1 MTKKQKLISNVLL
14 LFIILITIYRVV
26 IINQKTE
33 DHTIEYKPNTNIKEF
48 REKRLSELDNMSIT
62 KIKPAEALLKLAI
75 ENIHPNELYVINE
88 SDLTTLKFNSGQTP
102 KIDKIVK
109 EYNIL
114 IEKKGLQ
121 HELQRISKPKK
132 NHKKDSS
139 EIKRNKKNNDFIE
152 ANRHAF
158 DRFENE
164 DDKICVANSL
174 INQLNEDALDYM
186 LIPGYPKMKYNIDYI
201 VSDIIENHYNK
212 LIDLD
217 YSQADIEV
225 LTTTPLILQSSHIEK
240 LKKDFNNIFIK
251 YGNYDLNFDYEY
263 LLRVIPKINMHEAY
277 AFEVCN
283 VMNVPM
289 SAVQER

>member
-26 IINQKTE
+26 IIKQKTE

-48 REKRLSELDNMSIT
+48 KEKRLSELNERTIV
-62 KIKPAEALLKLAI
+62 KIKKDEALLKLAI
-75 ENIHPNELYVINE
+75 EKVHPNELYVINE
-88 SDLTTLKFNSGQTP
+88 TELKTLKFNSGQTP
-102 KIDKIVK
+102 KLEQIVS
-109 EYNIL
+109 EYNYL
-114 IEKKGLQ
+114 IQKKGLQ
-121 HELQRISKPKK
+121 FEFQIESKPKK
-132 NHKKDSS
+132 NPS
-139 EIKRNKKNNDFIE
+139 EIKRNKKTNDFIE
-152 ANRHAF
+152 ANRHTF

-164 DDKICVANSL
+164 DDKICVANFL
-174 INQLNEDALDYM
+174 IEILNEDALDYM

-225 LTTTPLILQSSHIEK
+225 LTTTPLILHSSQIEK

-263 LLRVIPKINMHEAY
+263 LLRVIPKINLHEAY

>member
-1 MTKKQKLISNVLL
+1 MTKKQKLISNFLL

-26 IINQKTE
+26 IIKQKTE

-48 REKRLSELDNMSIT
+48 KEKRLSELNERTIV
-62 KIKPAEALLKLAI
+62 KIKKDEALLKLAI
-75 ENIHPNELYVINE
+75 EKVHPNELYVINE
-88 SDLTTLKFNSGQTP
+88 TELKTLKFNSGQTP
-102 KIDKIVK
+102 KLEQIVS
-109 EYNIL
+109 EYNYL
-114 IEKKGLQ
+114 IQKKGLQ
-121 HELQRISKPKK
+121 FEFQIESKPKK
-132 NHKKDSS
+132 NPS
-139 EIKRNKKNNDFIE
+139 EIKRNKKTNDFIE
-152 ANRHAF
+152 ANRHTF

-164 DDKICVANSL
+164 DDKICVANFL
-174 INQLNEDALDYM
+174 IEILNEDALDYM

-225 LTTTPLILQSSHIEK
+225 LTTTPLILHSSQIEK

>member
-26 IINQKTE
+26 IIKQKTE

-48 REKRLSELDNMSIT
+48 KEKRLSELDERTIV
-62 KIKPAEALLKLAI
+62 KIKKDEALLKLAI
-75 ENIHPNELYVINE
+75 EKVHPNELYVINE
-88 SDLTTLKFNSGQTP
+88 TELKTLKFNSGQTP
-102 KIDKIVK
+102 KLEQIVN
-109 EYNIL
+109 EYNYL
-114 IEKKGLQ
+114 IQKKGLQ
-121 HELQRISKPKK
+121 FEFQIESKPKK
-132 NHKKDSS
+132 NPS
-139 EIKRNKKNNDFIE
+139 EIKRNKKTNDFIE
-152 ANRHAF
+152 ANRHTF

-164 DDKICVANSL
+164 DDKICVANFF
-174 INQLNEDALDYM
+174 IEILNEDALDYM

-225 LTTTPLILQSSHIEK
+225 LTTTPLILHSSQIEK

>member
-14 LFIILITIYRVV
+14 LFIILITIYKVV
-26 IINQKTE
+26 IISKKTD

-48 REKRLSELDNMSIT
+48 REERLSELDERTIV
-62 KIKPAEALLKLAI
+62 KIKKDEALLKLAI
-75 ENIHPNELYVINE
+75 ENVHPNELYVINE
-88 SDLTTLKFNSGQTP
+88 TELKTLKFNSGQTP
-102 KIDKIVK
+102 KLEQIVN
-109 EYNIL
+109 EYNYL
-114 IEKKGLQ
+114 IQKKGLQ
-121 HELQRISKPKK
+121 PELQRTNTPKK
-132 NHKKDSS
+132 NHKKNPS
-139 EIKRNKKNNDFIE
+139 EIKRNKKTNDFIE

-174 INQLNEDALDYM
+174 IEILNEDALDYM

-217 YSQADIEV
+217 YSKVDIEV
-225 LTTTPLILQSSHIEK
+225 LTTTPLILHSSQIEK

-277 AFEVCN
+277 AFEVCD
-283 VMNVPM
+283 VMNIPINKN
-289 SAVQER
+289 

>member
-1 MTKKQKLISNVLL
+1 MADEKIVLIA
-14 LFIILITIYRVV
+14 IYRVV
-26 IINQKTE
+26 IIQQKTE

-48 REKRLSELDNMSIT
+48 KEKRLSELDERTIV
-62 KIKPAEALLKLAI
+62 KIKKDEALLKLAI
-75 ENIHPNELYVINE
+75 ENVHPNELYVINE
-88 SDLTTLKFNSGQTP
+88 TELKTLKFNSGQTP
-102 KIDKIVK
+102 KLEQIVS
-109 EYNIL
+109 EYNYL
-114 IEKKGLQ
+114 IQKKGLQ
-121 HELQRISKPKK
+121 FEFQIESKPKK
-132 NHKKDSS
+132 NPS
-139 EIKRNKKNNDFIE
+139 EIKRNKKTNDFIE
-152 ANRHAF
+152 ANRHTF

-164 DDKICVANSL
+164 DDKICVANFL
-174 INQLNEDALDYM
+174 IEILNEDALDYM

-225 LTTTPLILQSSHIEK
+225 LTTTPLILHSSQIEK

>member
-14 LFIILITIYRVV
+14 LFIILITLYKVV
-26 IINQKTE
+26 IISKKTD

-48 REKRLSELDNMSIT
+48 REERLSELDERTIV
-62 KIKPAEALLKLAI
+62 KIKKDEALLKLAI
-75 ENIHPNELYVINE
+75 ENVHPNELYVINE
-88 SDLTTLKFNSGQTP
+88 TDLKTLKFNDGQTP
-102 KIDKIVK
+102 KLEQIVN
-109 EYNIL
+109 EYNYL
-114 IEKKGLQ
+114 IQKKGLQ
-121 HELQRISKPKK
+121 PELQRTNKPKK
-132 NHKKDSS
+132 NHKKNSS
-139 EIKRNKKNNDFIE
+139 EIKRNKKTNDFIE

-174 INQLNEDALDYM
+174 IEILNEDALDYM

-217 YSQADIEV
+217 YSKVDIEV
-225 LTTTPLILQSSHIEK
+225 LTTTPLILHSSQIEK

>member
-26 IINQKTE
+26 IVKQKTG
-33 DHTIEYKPNTNIKEF
+33 DQTIEYKPNTNIKEF
-48 REKRLSELDNMSIT
+48 KEKRLRELDERTIV
-62 KIKPAEALLKLAI
+62 KIKKDEALLKMAI
-75 ENIHPNELYVINE
+75 EKVHPNELYVINE
-88 SDLTTLKFNSGQTP
+88 TELKTLKFNSGQTP
-102 KIDKIVK
+102 KLEQIVN
-109 EYNIL
+109 EYNYL
-114 IEKKGLQ
+114 IQKKGLQ
-121 HELQRISKPKK
+121 FEFQIESKPKK
-132 NHKKDSS
+132 NPS
-139 EIKRNKKNNDFIE
+139 EIKRNKKTNDFIE
-152 ANRHAF
+152 ANRHTF

-174 INQLNEDALDYM
+174 IEILNEDALDYM

-225 LTTTPLILQSSHIEK
+225 LTTTPLILHSSDIEK

-263 LLRVIPKINMHEAY
+263 LLRVIPKINLHEAY

-283 VMNVPM
+283 VMNVPI

>member
-26 IINQKTE
+26 IIKQKTE

-48 REKRLSELDNMSIT
+48 KEKRLSELDERTIV
-62 KIKPAEALLKLAI
+62 KIKKDEALLKLAI
-75 ENIHPNELYVINE
+75 EKVHPNELYVINE
-88 SDLTTLKFNSGQTP
+88 TELKTLKFNSGQTP
-102 KIDKIVK
+102 KLEQIVS
-109 EYNIL
+109 EYNYL
-114 IEKKGLQ
+114 IQKKGLQ
-121 HELQRISKPKK
+121 FEFQIESKPKK
-132 NHKKDSS
+132 NPS
-139 EIKRNKKNNDFIE
+139 EIKRNKKTNDFIE
-152 ANRHAF
+152 ANRHTF

-174 INQLNEDALDYM
+174 IEILNEDALDYM

-225 LTTTPLILQSSHIEK
+225 LTTTPLILHSSQIEK

-263 LLRVIPKINMHEAY
+263 LLRVIPKINLHEAY

>member
-26 IINQKTE
+26 IIKQKTE

-48 REKRLSELDNMSIT
+48 KEKRLSELNERTIV
-62 KIKPAEALLKLAI
+62 KIKKDEALLKLAI
-75 ENIHPNELYVINE
+75 EKVHPNELYVINE
-88 SDLTTLKFNSGQTP
+88 TELKTLKFNSGQTP
-102 KIDKIVK
+102 KLEQIVS
-109 EYNIL
+109 EYNYL
-114 IEKKGLQ
+114 IQKKGLQ
-121 HELQRISKPKK
+121 FEFQIESKPKK
-132 NHKKDSS
+132 NPS
-139 EIKRNKKNNDFIE
+139 EIKRNKKTNDFIE
-152 ANRHAF
+152 ANRHTF

-164 DDKICVANSL
+164 DDKICVANFL
-174 INQLNEDALDYM
+174 IEILNEDALDYM

-225 LTTTPLILQSSHIEK
+225 LTTTPLILNSSQIEK

>member
-26 IINQKTE
+26 TINQKTE
-33 DHTIEYKPNTNIKEF
+33 DHTIEYKPNTNIKKF
-48 REKRLSELDNMSIT
+48 KEKRLSELDERTIV
-62 KIKPAEALLKLAI
+62 KIKKDEALLKLGI
-75 ENIHPNELYVINE
+75 ENVHPNESYVINE
-88 SDLTTLKFNSGQTP
+88 TELKTLKFNDGQTP
-102 KIDKIVK
+102 KLEQIVNQ
-109 EYNIL
+109 YNYL
-114 IEKKGLQ
+114 IQKKGLQ
-121 HELQRISKPKK
+121 PELQRTNTPKK
-132 NHKKDSS
+132 NHKKNPS
-139 EIKRNKKNNDFIE
+139 EIKRNKKTNDFIE

-174 INQLNEDALDYM
+174 IEILNEDALDYM

-217 YSQADIEV
+217 YSKVDIEV
-225 LTTTPLILQSSHIEK
+225 LTTTPLILHSSQIEK

-263 LLRVIPKINMHEAY
+263 LLRVIPKINLHEAY

>member
-26 IINQKTE
+26 TINQKTE
-33 DHTIEYKPNTNIKEF
+33 DQTIEYKPNTNIKEF
-48 REKRLSELDNMSIT
+48 KEKRLSELDERTIV
-62 KIKPAEALLKLAI
+62 KIKKDEALLKLAI
-75 ENIHPNELYVINE
+75 EKVHPNELYVINE
-88 SDLTTLKFNSGQTP
+88 TELKTLKFNSGQTP
-102 KIDKIVK
+102 KLEQIVN
-109 EYNIL
+109 EYVYL
-114 IEKKGLQ
+114 IQKKNLQ
-121 HELQRISKPKK
+121 PELQRTNKPKK
-132 NHKKDSS
+132 NHKKNSS
-139 EIKRNKKNNDFIE
+139 EIKRNKQTNDFIE
-152 ANRHAF
+152 ANRYAF

-174 INQLNEDALDYM
+174 IEILNEDALDYM

-225 LTTTPLILQSSHIEK
+225 LTTTPLILHSSQIEK

>member
-1 MTKKQKLISNVLL
+1 MTKKQKIISNVLL

-26 IINQKTE
+26 TINQKTE
-33 DHTIEYKPNTNIKEF
+33 DQTIEYKPNTNIKEF
-48 REKRLSELDNMSIT
+48 KEKRLSELDERTIV
-62 KIKPAEALLKLAI
+62 KIKKDEALLKLAI
-75 ENIHPNELYVINE
+75 EKVHPNELYVINE
-88 SDLTTLKFNSGQTP
+88 TELKTLKFNSGQTP
-102 KIDKIVK
+102 KLEQIVN
-109 EYNIL
+109 EYNYL
-114 IEKKGLQ
+114 IQKKGLQ
-121 HELQRISKPKK
+121 FEFQIESKPKK
-132 NHKKDSS
+132 NPS
-139 EIKRNKKNNDFIE
+139 EIKRNKKTNDFIE

-174 INQLNEDALDYM
+174 IEILNKDALDYM

-217 YSQADIEV
+217 YSKADIEV
-225 LTTTPLILQSSHIEK
+225 LTTTPLILHSSQIEK

>member
-14 LFIILITIYRVV
+14 LFIILITIYKVV
-26 IINQKTE
+26 IISKKTD

-48 REKRLSELDNMSIT
+48 KEKRLSELDERTIV
-62 KIKPAEALLKLAI
+62 KIKKDEALLKLAI
-75 ENIHPNELYVINE
+75 ENVHPNELYVINE
-88 SDLTTLKFNSGQTP
+88 TELKTLKFNDGQTP
-102 KIDKIVK
+102 KLEQIVN
-109 EYNIL
+109 EYNYL
-114 IEKKGLQ
+114 IQKKGLQ
-121 HELQRISKPKK
+121 PELQRTNKPKK
-132 NHKKDSS
+132 NHKKNSS
-139 EIKRNKKNNDFIE
+139 EIKKNKKTNDFIE

-174 INQLNEDALDYM
+174 IEILNEDALDYM

-217 YSQADIEV
+217 YSQTDIEV
-225 LTTTPLILQSSHIEK
+225 LTTTPLILHSSQIEK

-283 VMNVPM
+283 VMNIPM
-289 SAVQER
+289 SAFQER

>member
-14 LFIILITIYRVV
+14 LFIILITIYKVV
-26 IINQKTE
+26 IISKKTD

-48 REKRLSELDNMSIT
+48 REERLSELDERTIV
-62 KIKPAEALLKLAI
+62 KIKKDEALLKLAI
-75 ENIHPNELYVINE
+75 EKVHPNELYVINE
-88 SDLTTLKFNSGQTP
+88 TELKTLKFNSGQTP
-102 KIDKIVK
+102 KLEQIVN
-109 EYNIL
+109 EYNYL
-114 IEKKGLQ
+114 IQKKSLQ
-121 HELQRISKPKK
+121 PELQRTNTPKK
-132 NHKKDSS
+132 NHKKNPS
-139 EIKRNKKNNDFIE
+139 EIKRNKKTNDFIE

-174 INQLNEDALDYM
+174 IEILNEDALDYM

-217 YSQADIEV
+217 YSKVDIEV
-225 LTTTPLILQSSHIEK
+225 LTTTPLILHSSQIEK

>member
-48 REKRLSELDNMSIT
+48 REKRLSELDDMSIT

-201 VSDIIENHYNK
+201 VSDILENHYSK
-212 LIDLD
+212 LIDLG

-263 LLRVIPKINMHEAY
+263 QLRVIPKINMYEAY
-277 AFEVCN
+277 AFQACN
-283 VMNVPM
+283 LMTEHFN
-289 SAVQER
+289 Q

>member
-14 LFIILITIYRVV
+14 LFIILITIYKVV
-26 IINQKTE
+26 IISKKTD

-48 REKRLSELDNMSIT
+48 REERLSELDERTIV
-62 KIKPAEALLKLAI
+62 KIKKDEALLKLAI
-75 ENIHPNELYVINE
+75 ENVHPNESYVINE
-88 SDLTTLKFNSGQTP
+88 TELKTLKFNSGQTP
-102 KIDKIVK
+102 KLEQIVN
-109 EYNIL
+109 EYNYL
-114 IEKKGLQ
+114 IQKKGLQ
-121 HELQRISKPKK
+121 PELQRTNTPKK
-132 NHKKDSS
+132 NHKKNPS
-139 EIKRNKKNNDFIE
+139 EIKRNKKTNDFIE

-174 INQLNEDALDYM
+174 IEILNEDALDYM

-217 YSQADIEV
+217 YSKVDIEV
-225 LTTTPLILQSSHIEK
+225 LTTTPLILHSSQIEK

-277 AFEVCN
+277 AFEVCD
-283 VMNVPM
+283 VMNIPINKN
-289 SAVQER
+289 

>member
-26 IINQKTE
+26 TINQKTE
-33 DHTIEYKPNTNIKEF
+33 DQTIEYKPNTNIKEF
-48 REKRLSELDNMSIT
+48 KEKRLSELDERTIV
-62 KIKPAEALLKLAI
+62 KIKKDEALLKLAI
-75 ENIHPNELYVINE
+75 ENVHPNELYVINE
-88 SDLTTLKFNSGQTP
+88 TDLKTLKFNDGQTP
-102 KIDKIVK
+102 KLEQIVNQ
-109 EYNIL
+109 YNYL
-114 IEKKGLQ
+114 IQKKGLQ
-121 HELQRISKPKK
+121 PELQRTNTPKK
-132 NHKKDSS
+132 NHKKNPS
-139 EIKRNKKNNDFIE
+139 EIKRNKKTNDFIE

-174 INQLNEDALDYM
+174 IEILNEDALDYM

-217 YSQADIEV
+217 YSKVDIEV
-225 LTTTPLILQSSHIEK
+225 LTTTPLILHSSQIEK

-283 VMNVPM
+283 VMNIPM

>member
-26 IINQKTE
+26 IVKQKTG
-33 DHTIEYKPNTNIKEF
+33 DQTIEYKPNTNIKEF
-48 REKRLSELDNMSIT
+48 KEKRLSELNERTIV
-62 KIKPAEALLKLAI
+62 KIKKDEALLKLAI
-75 ENIHPNELYVINE
+75 EKVHPNELYVINE
-88 SDLTTLKFNSGQTP
+88 TELKTLKFNSGQTP
-102 KIDKIVK
+102 KLEQIVS
-109 EYNIL
+109 EYNYL
-114 IEKKGLQ
+114 IQKKGLQ
-121 HELQRISKPKK
+121 FEFQIESKPKK
-132 NHKKDSS
+132 NPS
-139 EIKRNKKNNDFIE
+139 EIKRNKKTNDFIE
-152 ANRHAF
+152 ANRHTF

-174 INQLNEDALDYM
+174 IEILNEDALDYM

-225 LTTTPLILQSSHIEK
+225 LTTTPLILHSSQIEK

>member
-26 IINQKTE
+26 IIKQKTE

-48 REKRLSELDNMSIT
+48 KEKRLSELNERTIV
-62 KIKPAEALLKLAI
+62 KIKKDEALLKLAI
-75 ENIHPNELYVINE
+75 EKVHPNELYVINE
-88 SDLTTLKFNSGQTP
+88 TELKTLKFNSGQTP
-102 KIDKIVK
+102 KLEQIVS
-109 EYNIL
+109 EYNYL
-114 IEKKGLQ
+114 IQKKGLQ
-121 HELQRISKPKK
+121 FEFQIESKPKK
-132 NHKKDSS
+132 NPS
-139 EIKRNKKNNDFIE
+139 EIKRNKKTNDFIE
-152 ANRHAF
+152 ANRHTF

-174 INQLNEDALDYM
+174 IEILNEDALDYM

-225 LTTTPLILQSSHIEK
+225 LTTTPLILHSSDIEK

>member
-26 IINQKTE
+26 IIKQKTE

-48 REKRLSELDNMSIT
+48 KEKRLSELNERTIV
-62 KIKPAEALLKLAI
+62 KIKKDEALLKLAI
-75 ENIHPNELYVINE
+75 EKVHPNELYVINE
-88 SDLTTLKFNSGQTP
+88 TELKTLKFNSGQTP
-102 KIDKIVK
+102 KLEQIVS
-109 EYNIL
+109 EYNYL
-114 IEKKGLQ
+114 IQKKGLQ
-121 HELQRISKPKK
+121 FEFQIESKPKK
-132 NHKKDSS
+132 NPS
-139 EIKRNKKNNDFIE
+139 EIKRNKKTNDFIE
-152 ANRHAF
+152 ANRHTF

-164 DDKICVANSL
+164 DDKICVANFL
-174 INQLNEDALDYM
+174 IEILNEDALDYM

-212 LIDLD
+212 LIDLE

-225 LTTTPLILQSSHIEK
+225 LTTTPLILHSSQIEK

>member
-26 IINQKTE
+26 IVKQKTG
-33 DHTIEYKPNTNIKEF
+33 DQTIEYKPNTNIKEF
-48 REKRLSELDNMSIT
+48 KEKRLSELNERTIV
-62 KIKPAEALLKLAI
+62 KIKKDEALLKLAI
-75 ENIHPNELYVINE
+75 EKVHPNELYVINE
-88 SDLTTLKFNSGQTP
+88 TELKTLKFNSGQTP
-102 KIDKIVK
+102 KLEQIVN
-109 EYNIL
+109 EYNYL
-114 IEKKGLQ
+114 IQKKGLQ
-121 HELQRISKPKK
+121 FEFQIESKPKK
-132 NHKKDSS
+132 NPS
-139 EIKRNKKNNDFIE
+139 EIKRNKKTNDFIE
-152 ANRHAF
+152 ANRHTF

-174 INQLNEDALDYM
+174 IEILNEDALDYM

-225 LTTTPLILQSSHIEK
+225 LTTTPLILHSSDIEK

>member
-14 LFIILITIYRVV
+14 LFIILITIYKVV
-26 IINQKTE
+26 IISKKTD

-48 REKRLSELDNMSIT
+48 REERLSELDERTIV
-62 KIKPAEALLKLAI
+62 KIKKDEALLKLAI
-75 ENIHPNELYVINE
+75 ENVHPNELYVINE

-102 KIDKIVK
+102 KLEQIVN
-109 EYNIL
+109 EYNYL
-114 IEKKGLQ
+114 IQKKNLQ
-121 HELQRISKPKK
+121 PELQRTNTPKK
-132 NHKKDSS
+132 NHKKNPS
-139 EIKRNKKNNDFIE
+139 EIKRNKKTNDFIE

-174 INQLNEDALDYM
+174 IEILNEDALDYM

-217 YSQADIEV
+217 YIQADIEV
-225 LTTTPLILQSSHIEK
+225 LTTTPLILHSSQIEK

-283 VMNVPM
+283 VMNIPM

>member
-26 IINQKTE
+26 IVKQKTG
-33 DHTIEYKPNTNIKEF
+33 DQTIEYKPNTNIKEF
-48 REKRLSELDNMSIT
+48 KEKRLSELDERTIV
-62 KIKPAEALLKLAI
+62 KIKKDEALLKLAI
-75 ENIHPNELYVINE
+75 EKVHPNELYVINE
-88 SDLTTLKFNSGQTP
+88 TELKTLKFNSGQTP
-102 KIDKIVK
+102 KLEQIVN
-109 EYNIL
+109 EYNYL
-114 IEKKGLQ
+114 IQKKGLQ
-121 HELQRISKPKK
+121 FEFQIESKPKK
-132 NHKKDSS
+132 NPS
-139 EIKRNKKNNDFIE
+139 EIKRNKKTNDFIE
-152 ANRHAF
+152 ANRHTF

-174 INQLNEDALDYM
+174 IEILNEDALDYM

-217 YSQADIEV
+217 YSQADIDV
-225 LTTTPLILQSSHIEK
+225 LTTTPLILHNSQIEK

-263 LLRVIPKINMHEAY
+263 LLRVIPRINMHEAY

>member
-26 IINQKTE
+26 IVKQKTG
-33 DHTIEYKPNTNIKEF
+33 DQTIEYKPNTNIKEF
-48 REKRLSELDNMSIT
+48 KEKRLSELDERTIV
-62 KIKPAEALLKLAI
+62 KIKKDEALLKMAI
-75 ENIHPNELYVINE
+75 EKVHPNELYVINE
-88 SDLTTLKFNSGQTP
+88 TELKTLKFNSGQTP
-102 KIDKIVK
+102 KLEQIVS
-109 EYNIL
+109 EYNYL
-114 IEKKGLQ
+114 IQKKGLQ
-121 HELQRISKPKK
+121 FEFQIESKPKK
-132 NHKKDSS
+132 NPS
-139 EIKRNKKNNDFIE
+139 EIKRNKKTNDFIE
-152 ANRHAF
+152 ANRHTF

-164 DDKICVANSL
+164 DDKICVANYL
-174 INQLNEDALDYM
+174 IEILNEDALDYM

-225 LTTTPLILQSSHIEK
+225 LTTTPLILHSSDIEK

-263 LLRVIPKINMHEAY
+263 LLRVIPKINLHEAY

>member
-26 IINQKTE
+26 IIKQKTE

-48 REKRLSELDNMSIT
+48 KEKRLSELNERTIV
-62 KIKPAEALLKLAI
+62 KIKKDEALLKLAI
-75 ENIHPNELYVINE
+75 EKVHPNELYVINE
-88 SDLTTLKFNSGQTP
+88 TELKTLKFNSGQTP
-102 KIDKIVK
+102 KLEQIVS
-109 EYNIL
+109 EYNYL
-114 IEKKGLQ
+114 IQKKGLQ
-121 HELQRISKPKK
+121 FEFQIESKPKK
-132 NHKKDSS
+132 NPS
-139 EIKRNKKNNDFIE
+139 EIKRNKKTNDFIE
-152 ANRHAF
+152 ANRHTF

-164 DDKICVANSL
+164 DDKICVANFF
-174 INQLNEDALDYM
+174 IEILNEDALDYM

-217 YSQADIEV
+217 YSKVDIEV
-225 LTTTPLILQSSHIEK
+225 LTTTPLILHSSQIEK

-277 AFEVCN
+277 AFEVCD
-283 VMNVPM
+283 VMNIPINKN
-289 SAVQER
+289 

>member
-26 IINQKTE
+26 IIKQKTE

-48 REKRLSELDNMSIT
+48 KEKRLSELNERTIV
-62 KIKPAEALLKLAI
+62 KIKKDEALLKLAI
-75 ENIHPNELYVINE
+75 EKVHPNELYVINE
-88 SDLTTLKFNSGQTP
+88 TELKTLKFNSGQTP
-102 KIDKIVK
+102 KLEQIVN
-109 EYNIL
+109 EYNYL
-114 IEKKGLQ
+114 IQKKGLQ
-121 HELQRISKPKK
+121 FEFQIESKPKK
-132 NHKKDSS
+132 NPS
-139 EIKRNKKNNDFIE
+139 EIKRNKKTNDFIE
-152 ANRHAF
+152 ANRHTF

-164 DDKICVANSL
+164 DDKICVANFF
-174 INQLNEDALDYM
+174 IEILNEDALDYM

-225 LTTTPLILQSSHIEK
+225 LTTTPLILHSSQIEK

>member
-48 REKRLSELDNMSIT
+48 KEKRLSELNERTIV
-62 KIKPAEALLKLAI
+62 KIKKDEALLKMAI
-75 ENIHPNELYVINE
+75 EKVHPNELYVINE
-88 SDLTTLKFNSGQTP
+88 SDLTTLKFNGGQLP

-114 IEKKGLQ
+114 LEKKGLQ
-121 HELQRISKPKK
+121 YELPIISKPKK

-139 EIKRNKKNNDFIE
+139 EIKRNKKTNDFIE
-152 ANRHAF
+152 ANRHVF

-164 DDKICVANSL
+164 DDKICIANSFL
-174 INQLNEDALDYM
+174 NNLNEDALDYM

-225 LTTTPLILQSSHIEK
+225 LTTTPLILHSSQIEK

>member
-26 IINQKTE
+26 NINQKTE
-33 DHTIEYKPNTNIKEF
+33 DQTIEYKPNTNIKEF
-48 REKRLSELDNMSIT
+48 KEKRLSELDERTIV
-62 KIKPAEALLKLAI
+62 KIKKDEALLKLAI
-75 ENIHPNELYVINE
+75 ETVHPNELYVINE
-88 SDLTTLKFNSGQTP
+88 TELKTLKFNSGQTP
-102 KIDKIVK
+102 KLEQIVN
-109 EYNIL
+109 EYNYL
-114 IEKKGLQ
+114 IQKKNLQ
-121 HELQRISKPKK
+121 PELQRTNKPKK
-132 NHKKDSS
+132 NHKKNSS
-139 EIKRNKKNNDFIE
+139 EIKRNKKTNDFIE

-174 INQLNEDALDYM
+174 IEILNEDALDYM
-186 LIPGYPKMKYNIDYI
+186 LIPGDPKMKYNIDYI

-225 LTTTPLILQSSHIEK
+225 LTTTPLILHSSQIEK

>member
-26 IINQKTE
+26 IIKQKTE

-48 REKRLSELDNMSIT
+48 KEKRLSELDERTIV
-62 KIKPAEALLKLAI
+62 KIKKDEALLKLAI
-75 ENIHPNELYVINE
+75 EKVHPNELYVINE
-88 SDLTTLKFNSGQTP
+88 TELKTLKFNSGQTP
-102 KIDKIVK
+102 KLEQIVN
-109 EYNIL
+109 EYNYL
-114 IEKKGLQ
+114 IQKKGLQ
-121 HELQRISKPKK
+121 FEFQIESKPKK
-132 NHKKDSS
+132 NPS
-139 EIKRNKKNNDFIE
+139 EIKRNKKTNDFIE

-174 INQLNEDALDYM
+174 IEILNKDALDYM

-217 YSQADIEV
+217 YSKADIEV
-225 LTTTPLILQSSHIEK
+225 LTTTPLILHSSQIEK
-240 LKKDFNNIFIK
+240 LKKDFNNIFMK
-251 YGNYDLNFDYEY
+251 FGNYDLNFDYEY

>member
-26 IINQKTE
+26 IIKQKTE

-48 REKRLSELDNMSIT
+48 KEKRLSELNERTIV
-62 KIKPAEALLKLAI
+62 KIKKDEALLKLAI
-75 ENIHPNELYVINE
+75 EKVHPNELYVINE
-88 SDLTTLKFNSGQTP
+88 TELKTLKFNSGQTP
-102 KIDKIVK
+102 KLEQIVS
-109 EYNIL
+109 EYNYL
-114 IEKKGLQ
+114 IQKKGLQ
-121 HELQRISKPKK
+121 FEFQIESKPKK
-132 NHKKDSS
+132 NPS
-139 EIKRNKKNNDFIE
+139 EIKRNKKTNDFIE
-152 ANRHAF
+152 ANRHTF

-164 DDKICVANSL
+164 DDKICVANFL
-174 INQLNEDALDYM
+174 IEILNEDALDYM

-217 YSQADIEV
+217 YSQADIDV
-225 LTTTPLILQSSHIEK
+225 LTTTPLILHSSQIEK